1 MVEKWETLEKS
12 IFYISCFIIVSG
24 FWNEISKGL
33 NKNKYKE
40 LTSTNLTRYSQNR
53 LQFLTKITFLFLII
67 IIYLKWN
74 YVWINMM
81 NWAYINKW
89 MIVEWIPPLSTN
101 E

>member
-53 LQFLTKITFLFLII
+53 LQFLTKIGACLHVKTGAP
-67 IIYLKWN
+67 KTPP
-74 YVWINMM
+74 
-81 NWAYINKW
+81 
-89 MIVEWIPPLSTN
+89 PPLSFDKN
-101 E
+101 QK